1 MYMENYLKISHKTIS
16 LPLYFQGTKYKEIYA
31 SFNIVEKSKENR
43 VEEWSPLNFGFPASF
58 LQTS

>member
-43 VEEWSPLNFGFPASF
+43 VEE
-58 LQTS
+58 